1 MSDTGFGFPVL
12 LFEDPVE
19 AKEHNVEADESSAP
33 VLVADYDRF
42 VRASDHSCDKSHEQR
57 LDIATYGLAAELG
70 SVISAVKKRL
80 LGEGGSEEW
89 NAANDEIL
97 EELGDVLWYGF
108 SLSHHANEDAPISI
122 FAHDIEKLRREVGA
136 SDERAREIQRVLAPE
151 ERAEFLR
158 AAEEFPRLGAGLTF
172 DDYQLLAI
180 RTARTR
186 DRTLVEVCLAVLWQ
200 LTAEIFRRKLPK
212 IELRLN
218 NALAARPINDLLGEI
233 AWHVSALANTYGL
246 TLSQVARHNMEKVA
260 YRLDRTCPTPLHDE
274 DFEER
279 FPRQMEIAFV
289 TVSNGRSRMYYN
301 GRQLGDELT
310 DNAYD
315 DDGYRFHDIM
325 HLANV
330 AKVGWSPVVRGL
342 LGLKRKSNRATD
354 AVEDGARAKIVEEA
368 LIKAIHSEGTKLA
381 GLRGPQPQNVPVRLF
396 ISPRDL
402 TFRFLNFIHNFV
414 RGLEVE
420 KNRSWEWEE
429 AIMEGHDIFFKLR
442 CEGQGTVTLDLN
454 ARTIAFKPQVFV
466 DLDGRLV
473 GLGSASIPGA
483 GGEARLQ
490 VQKLAILNGLGLDA
504 ANADAL
510 EAEELRPGCLSVKAS
525 GKVREAMWAKAIVSF
540 RTTVTSVAGG
550 QLHATA
556 IALADG

>member
-1 MSDTGFGFPVL
+1 MGIG
-12 LFEDPVE
+12 ER
-19 AKEHNVEADESSAP
+19 SAP

-42 VRASDHSCDKSHEQR
+42 VRASDHSGEKTHEER

-70 SVISAVKKRL
+70 SVVSAVKKRL

-89 NAANDEIL
+89 NAPNDEIL
-97 EELGDVLWYGF
+97 EELGDVLWYAF
-108 SLSHHANEDAPISI
+108 SLSHHANEDAPVSI
-122 FAHDIEKLRREVGA
+122 LAHDIEKLRSEIGA
-136 SDERAREIQRVLAPE
+136 SDERAREIQRVLDPA
-151 ERAEFLR
+151 ERAAFLKS
-158 AAEEFPRLGAGLTF
+158 AEYFPELGAALTF

-186 DRTLVEVCLAVLWQ
+186 DRVLVEVCLVVLWQ
-200 LTAEIFRRKLPK
+200 LSAELFRRKLPQ

-218 NALAARPINDLLGEI
+218 KALASRPINDLLGEI

-246 TLSQVARHNMEKVA
+246 TLSQVAGRNMEKVA
-260 YRLDRTCPTPLHDE
+260 YRLNRKHPTPLHDE

-279 FPRQMEIAFV
+279 FPRRIEIAFV
-289 TVSNGRSRMYYN
+289 TVSKGRSRMYYN
-301 GRQLGDELT
+301 GRQLGDDLT

-330 AKVGWSPVVRGL
+330 AKLGWSPVVRGL
-342 LGLKRKSNRATD
+342 LGLKRKSKRAID
-354 AVEDGARAKIVEEA
+354 EVEDGARAKIVEEA
-368 LIKAIHSEGTKLA
+368 VIKAIHAEGTKLA

-396 ISPRDL
+396 VSPRDL

-429 AIMEGHDIFFKLR
+429 AIMEGHDIFFELR
-442 CEGQGTVTLDLN
+442 CEGQGTVMLDLD
-454 ARTIAFKPQVFV
+454 ARTVAFKPQVFV
-466 DLDGRLV
+466 DLNGRLV
-473 GLGSASIPGA
+473 GLGSAFDCGTGA
-483 GGEARLQ
+483 DARLR
-490 VQKLAILNGLGLDA
+490 VQKIAILNALGLDA
-504 ANADAL
+504 ANADAF

-525 GKVREAMWAKAIVSF
+525 GKVRDAMWAKAIVSF
-540 RTTVTSVAGG
+540 RTTVTEATGG

-556 IALADG
+556 VALADG